1 MTNNNSTSNRSLA
14 WQSKMTAGT
23 CLTLLM
29 AVTAMGQV
37 QDQTQEEFDA
47 TALNHPIPSAAKRSY
62 APASVQASP
71 ELQCLIYPEG
81 AEPST
86 GLTLFTDDDG
96 YARFHAVRAAAG
108 DKVQR
113 LTLDCKDSGGRPF
126 LYSVDLT
133 SADTFAP
140 RPVNLA
146 YERGTDRPA
155 LTGDPLSYT
164 QSELIQAGYG
174 LRPDPEQNPAAYS
187 RWLAA
192 AVQPGRM
199 LEAKRPSTHSHTVTK
214 KTAPAWV
221 GSVLAA
227 SPKYLSIEGN
237 FNVPAGVPGGDETI
251 GTEIAIWNGLGG
263 YNTGSGL
270 IQAGVNVQT
279 SPLVAIYGSWREF
292 CCGGPGGDSNGY
304 GGAFTPNPGDEIFDQ
319 NWYCDASGNINIK
332 GGYGCNYLKDLTT
345 GAILSCTSPT
355 GSPCWSARVHS
366 GMVLGVNAEFVI
378 ENQSGQ
384 CCKPATQ
391 FTDFAPRVTMTGS
404 AWSSKTGSFSQ
415 TVSSDSKIFLL
426 TDFTNSTSHMNVS
439 LGTTDQTYFDV
450 SQFASAGGVDA
461 YAEVMPCSKPLNG
474 FCNPLS
480 IAVGPNAE
488 ASTIGDAW
496 VIGNTKAK
504 DGDDYLVYRWEKS
517 KWVKQPGISGIMI
530 AVSPNGVPWV
540 VNHLGKIYYKKG
552 SAWELAPGDACATS
566 IGIGPNAFGLKYG
579 DPWIIGCDGGWGTD
593 GNIYQ
598 LQGSTW
604 VKQPG
609 TGSQIAVSPDLG
621 FPWVLKAGG
630 GIYIEAGGA
639 LTKYTTECASSIA
652 VGPLSAG
659 LEFGDGLGDVWI
671 TGCNEGAL
679 PPVESPIYQLQF
691 GAWVQ
696 VPGSASEIAVSPD
709 LGVPWIVHSTGQID
723 R

>member
-1 MTNNNSTSNRSLA
+1 MMTDNRTCSNRSSA
-14 WQSKMTAGT
+14 WQSKMAAGI
-23 CLTLLM
+23 CLALLM
-29 AVTAMGQV
+29 AVAAAGQ
-37 QDQTQEEFDA
+37 DKIQEEFDA
-47 TALNHPIPSAAKRSY
+47 SALNHPIPSAPKKSY
-62 APASVQASP
+62 APASVQALP

-81 AEPST
+81 GATST
-86 GLTLFTDDDG
+86 GLTVFTDDDG

-108 DKVQR
+108 DKVRR
-113 LTLDCKDSGGRPF
+113 LTLDCKDSNGSPF
-126 LYSVDLT
+126 LYSIDLT
-133 SADTFAP
+133 SDDTFAP

-146 YERGTDRPA
+146 YERGTDRPG

-164 QSELIQAGYG
+164 QTELIQAGYG
-174 LRPDPEQNPAAYS
+174 LRPDPEQSPAAYS

-221 GSVLAA
+221 GSVLAG

-237 FNVPAGVPGGDETI
+237 FNVPAGIPGGDETI
-251 GTEIAIWNGLGG
+251 GTEISIWNGLGG

-270 IQAGVNVQT
+270 IQAGVSLQT
-279 SPLVAIYGSWREF
+279 SQFVATYGSWREF

-304 GGAFTPNPGDEIFDQ
+304 GGAFVPNPGDEIFAQ
-319 NWYCDASGNINIK
+319 NWYCDANGNINIK
-332 GGYGCNYLKDLTT
+332 GGYGCSYLKDFNT

-355 GSPCWSARVHS
+355 GSPCWSAKAHS
-366 GMVLGVNAEFVI
+366 GMTLGVNAEWVI

-384 CCKPATQ
+384 CCKPAVQ
-391 FTDFAPRVTMTGS
+391 FTDLASRVTMTGS
-404 AWSSKTGSFSQ
+404 AWSAKTGQFTQ
-415 TVSSDSKIFLL
+415 TISNDSKIFLL

-439 LGTTDQTYFDV
+439 LGDTDQTYFDV
-450 SQFASAGGVDA
+450 SQFASADGVDA
-461 YAEVMPCSKPLNG
+461 QAEVMPCSPPSNG
-474 FCNPLS
+474 LCNPLS

-488 ASTIGDAW
+488 GSTIGDAW
-496 VIGNTKAK
+496 VVGNTKAK
-504 DGDDYLVYRWEKS
+504 DGDDYLVYRWENS
-517 KWVKQPGISGIMI
+517 KWAKQSGISGIMI

-540 VNHLGKIYYKKG
+540 VNHLGKISYLQG
-552 SAWELAPGDACATS
+552 STWEPAPGNACATS

-593 GNIYQ
+593 GGIYQ

-604 VKQPG
+604 VKQAG

-621 FPWVLKAGG
+621 IPWVLKAGG
-630 GIYIEAGGA
+630 DIYIEFGSA
-639 LTKYTTECASSIA
+639 LTKYTTACATSIA
-652 VGPLSAG
+652 VGPLSAAV
-659 LEFGDGLGDVWI
+659 EYADAFGDVWI
-671 TGCNEGAL
+671 TGCNGGAL
-679 PPVESPIYQLQF
+679 PPDESPIYQLQF
-691 GAWVQ
+691 GNWVQ

-709 LGVPWIVHSTGQID
+709 LGVPWIVHSTGQIS